1 VDFRILGSV
10 EVVDDGRRI
19 SIRRGKQLALLA
31 YLLLRPNELVPSE
44 RLVDE
49 LWDENPPPT
58 AAKVLQNAVSELR
71 KALGEDRLL
80 TRPPGYV
87 LRIEPGELDVERFEL
102 FARRARSTGDS
113 ELFREA
119 LALWRGDA
127 LADLR
132 DEPFAQRAAARLDE
146 ARLAVQ
152 ADRVDADLAN
162 GRHAELVPELEAL
175 VARHPFDER
184 LYRQLM
190 LALYRAGRPGDALE
204 VYQRAR
210 KTFDDELGLQPGPE
224 LEELQRR
231 ILNQDPGLTGS
242 TPALS
247 SGRVLRLPRRRR
259 ALLVGSALVVG
270 GAAVV
275 LALALFDNGGGVP
288 RVTQDTLVKIDPQT
302 GDILDVV
309 RVGRQ
314 PVAVAVLGDSVFVS
328 NVEDATITR
337 FDSKTGETNTT
348 GGLRPPLDLVP
359 DGNRHLWTTTY
370 GYEQVTRIDA
380 RTLKADLVVPL
391 GRKTFLLGTGGGW
404 LWVTEQPDNLG
415 EPGSVARIDL
425 VTAKVVG
432 RAIPVGPLPI
442 DVKIGE
448 GAAWVTNGA
457 DASVSR
463 INLTDL
469 SVERI
474 PVGAGPGPLAVAF
487 GSVWVIAGRA
497 NDTVWRLNAATRQPD
512 AVIPVG
518 KGPEN
523 LEPDAEGVWV
533 ARRNAGMIVRI
544 DPRTNTVTRRIHLG
558 YKPLGMA
565 IGAGALWV
573 TVGHGDLG
581 PLG

>member
-1 VDFRILGSV
+1 VEFRILGPV
-10 EVVDDGRRI
+10 EVVDDGRPI

-44 RLVDE
+44 RLIDE

-80 TRPPGYV
+80 TRPPGYM
-87 LRIEPGELDVERFEL
+87 LRVEPGELDLERFEL
-102 FARRARSTGDS
+102 LARRGRAAGDP
-113 ELFREA
+113 ELLRQG

-132 DEPFAQRAAARLDE
+132 DEPFAQRASAQLEE
-146 ARLAVQ
+146 ARLAAQ
-152 ADRVDADLAN
+152 EDRLDADLAS
-162 GRHAELVPELEAL
+162 GRHAELVPELDAL
-175 VARHPFDER
+175 IARHPFDER

-190 LALYRAGRPGDALE
+190 LALYRAGRPADALA

-210 KTFDDELGLQPGPE
+210 KAFDEELGLQPGPE
-224 LEELQRR
+224 LEELQHRV
-231 ILNQDPGLTGS
+231 LNQDASLSAPSRPRRGIVRRPG
-242 TPALS
+242 
-247 SGRVLRLPRRRR
+247 RRR
-259 ALLVGSALVVG
+259 ALLVTSAGLV
-270 GAAVV
+270 GAGV
-275 LALALFDNGGGVP
+275 LALVLVLSNTDGGVP
-288 RVTQDTLVKIDPQT
+288 RVTKDSLVKIDPET

-337 FDSKTGETNTT
+337 LNSKTGDTNTT

-359 DGNRHLWTTTY
+359 DGVRHLWTTTY

-380 RTLKADLVVPL
+380 RTLQVDLVVPL
-391 GRKTFLLGTGGGW
+391 GQKTFLLGTGAGS
-404 LWVTEQPDNLG
+404 LWVTEQPANLG
-415 EPGSVARIDL
+415 ERGSVARIDL
-425 VTAKVVG
+425 RTAKVE
-432 RAIPVGPLPI
+432 RAIRVGPLPI
-442 DVKIGE
+442 DVKVGE
-448 GAAWVTNGA
+448 NAAWVTNGA

-463 INLTDL
+463 INLEDL

-474 PVGAGPGPLAVAF
+474 PVGVGPGPLAIAF
-487 GSVWVIAGRA
+487 GSVWIIAGQT
-497 NDTVWRLNAATRQPD
+497 NDTVWRLNPKTRQPD
-512 AVIPVG
+512 AVIKVG
-518 KGPEN
+518 KGPFNVEA
-523 LEPDAEGVWV
+523 DAYGVW
-533 ARRNAGMIVRI
+533 AALRNAGTIVRI
-544 DPRTNTVTRRIHLG
+544 DPRTNTVTKRVHLG
-558 YKPLGMA
+558 YKPQGMA
-565 IGAGALWV
+565 VGAGALWV

>member
-10 EVVDDGRRI
+10 EVVDDGRPI

-31 YLLLRPNELVPSE
+31 YLLLRRNELVPSE
-44 RLVDE
+44 RLIDE
-49 LWDENPPPT
+49 LWDESPPPT

-71 KALGEDRLL
+71 RALGDDRLL

-87 LRIEPGELDVERFEL
+87 LRIEPEELDLERFEL
-102 FARRARSTGDS
+102 LARRGRAAGDP
-113 ELFREA
+113 ELLREA

-132 DEPFAQRAAARLDE
+132 DEPFAQRASAQLEE
-146 ARLAVQ
+146 ARLAAQ
-152 ADRVDADLAN
+152 EDRLDADLAS

-175 VARHPFDER
+175 IARHPFDER

-190 LALYRAGRPGDALE
+190 LALYRAGRPADALA
-204 VYQRAR
+204 VYRRAR

-224 LEELQRR
+224 LEELQHR
-231 ILNQDPGLTGS
+231 ILNQDPGLTAPS
-242 TPALS
+242 PAKAMLPP
-247 SGRVLRLPRRRR
+247 PRRRR
-259 ALLVGSALVVG
+259 ALLIASALLVG
-270 GAAVV
+270 AGA
-275 LALALFDNGGGVP
+275 LALALVLSTNGDGVP
-288 RVTQDTLVKIDPQT
+288 KVDKDTLVKIDPKT
-302 GDILDVV
+302 GDVLDVV

-328 NVEDATITR
+328 NTEDATITR
-337 FDSKTGETNTT
+337 FNSKTGDTNTT

-359 DGNRHLWTTTY
+359 DGVRHLWTTTY

-380 RTLKADLVVPL
+380 RTLQADLVVPL
-391 GRKTFLLGTGGGW
+391 GSKTFLLGTGAGS
-404 LWVTEQPDNLG
+404 LWVTQQPANLG

-425 VTAKVVG
+425 KTAKVVE

-442 DVKIGE
+442 DVKVGE

-463 INLTDL
+463 INLGDL

-474 PVGAGPGPLAVAF
+474 PVGGGPGPLAIAF
-487 GSVWVIAGRA
+487 GSVWIIAGRK
-497 NDTVWRLNAATRQPD
+497 NDTVWKLNPETRQPD

-523 LEPDAEGVWV
+523 VEPDAYGVWV
-533 ARRNAGMIVRI
+533 ALRDAGTIVRI
-544 DPRTNTVTRRIHLG
+544 DPRTNAVTKRVHLG

-565 IGAGALWV
+565 VGAGALWV
-573 TVGHGDLG
+573 TVGHGNLG

>member
-10 EVVDDGRRI
+10 EVVDDGRPI
-19 SIRRGKQLALLA
+19 SIRRGKQLAVLA
-31 YLLLRPNELVPSE
+31 YLLLRRNELVPSE
-44 RLVDE
+44 RLIDE
-49 LWDENPPPT
+49 LWDESPPPT

-87 LRIEPGELDVERFEL
+87 LRVEPGELDLDRFEL
-102 FARRARSTGDS
+102 LARRGRAAGDP
-113 ELFREA
+113 ELLREA

-132 DEPFAQRAAARLDE
+132 DEPFAQRASAQLEE
-146 ARLAVQ
+146 ARLAAQ
-152 ADRVDADLAN
+152 EDRLDADLAR
-162 GRHAELVPELEAL
+162 GRHAELVAELEGL

-190 LALYRAGRPGDALE
+190 LALYRAGRPADALA

-210 KTFDDELGLQPGPE
+210 KAFDDELGLQPGPE
-224 LEELQRR
+224 LEGLQHG
-231 ILNQDPGLTGS
+231 ILSQDPSLTAPSAPRGIF
-242 TPALS
+242 P
-247 SGRVLRLPRRRR
+247 VPRRRR
-259 ALLVGSALVVG
+259 TLLVASALVVG
-270 GAAVV
+270 AGA
-275 LALALFDNGGGVP
+275 LALALVLSINGDGVP
-288 RVTQDTLVKIDPQT
+288 RVTKDTLVKIDPQT
-302 GDILDVV
+302 GHILDVV

-328 NVEDATITR
+328 NVEDRTITR
-337 FDSKTGETNTT
+337 FNSKTGDTNTT

-359 DGNRHLWTTTY
+359 DGVRHLWTTTY

-380 RTLKADLVVPL
+380 RTLQADLVVPL
-391 GRKTFLLGTGGGW
+391 GRRTFLLGTGAGW
-404 LWVTEQPDNLG
+404 LWVTEQPANLG
-415 EPGSVARIDL
+415 ERGSVARIDL
-425 VTAKVVG
+425 ETAKAVG
-432 RAIPVGPLPI
+432 RPIPVGPLPI
-442 DVKIGE
+442 DVKVGE

-463 INLTDL
+463 INLGDL

-474 PVGAGPGPLAVAF
+474 PVGAGPGPLAIAF
-487 GSVWVIAGRA
+487 GSVWVIAGRT
-497 NDTVWRLNAATRQPD
+497 NDTVWRLNPETRQPD

-523 LEPDAEGVWV
+523 VEPDADGVWV
-533 ARRNAGMIVRI
+533 ALRDAGTIVRI
-544 DPRTNTVTRRIHLG
+544 DPRTNAVTRRVHLG

-565 IGAGALWV
+565 VGAGALWV